1 MRAFTVR
8 SHATIQ
14 IVRMSDVAT
23 DLEGGSNMMIK
34 KAIAGAMV
42 GALIALAATL
52 GIAAMFTSFATDT
65 NATIR
70 EQFKTNPS
78 LLKESAALEELH
90 RRIAE
95 EGGLRGF
102 LAGRV
107 LANGGLGYPQAHM
120 PAARVWIYA
129 AVAGAAIGAV
139 APALRGWALP
149 LVLAAV
155 VWGLIAPTSPVA
167 STTILWAGAVGG
179 AAVLA
184 VVEVTN
190 PWSEPR

>member
-1 MRAFTVR
+1 MRAVTVR
-8 SHATIQ
+8 IQATIQ
-14 IVRMSDVAT
+14 FVRKPDIAT
-23 DLEGGSNMMIK
+23 TLEGGSSMTIK

-42 GALIALAATL
+42 GVLLALAATL

-65 NATIR
+65 NAIVR

-78 LLKESAALEELH
+78 ILKESAALQELH
-90 RRIAE
+90 WRIAE

-102 LAGRV
+102 LAKRII
-107 LANGGLGYPQAHM
+107 ANGGLGYPHVNM
-120 PAARVWIYA
+120 PTARVWIYA
-129 AVAGAAIGAV
+129 AVTGAAIGAV
-139 APALRGWALP
+139 AAALREWAIP
-149 LVLAAV
+149 LVLAAL